1 MIKLT
6 SRRAALV
13 LAGSAV
19 ALVAGMLPAQAATTG
34 WRSFARVSVKGDVAL
49 LTGVDAVAKGDAW
62 AVGGA
67 ATTTRLTKPVGIIE
81 HWTGKSWRRV
91 SLPATVAKTWN
102 RYTGL
107 SFPVVGASSATNV
120 WAFSQNFGQSNGAN
134 GYLRLNGRKWTAGT
148 LPGTRPTSGHIVFI
162 TGTRVISTKDVWVFG
177 GKLIPSSTLTS
188 FTPYAAQYNGHKW
201 TTKSIPGAGAVVDV
215 SEISAGNMWAAI
227 GTPLLFVGAGAG
239 GSTPSVDHWN
249 GKTWAAAPVQ
259 PTSTELPAGA
269 NLDSILAA
277 KGGKVWIGG
286 GASNAKGGTTE
297 FAAELSSS
305 AWTATTLPATASA
318 NDYALTSMAPD
329 GHGGIWA
336 AAGGVAVTK
345 VRIWHL
351 TGGTWTGPSTPAF
364 GSSQRTLFQLAA
376 VPGTSSVW
384 GVGAVARGTATQGL
398 IALEGPTP
406 R

>member
-13 LAGSAV
+13 LAGSAI
-19 ALVAGMLPAQAATTG
+19 ALVGGMLPAQAATTG
-34 WRSFARVSVKGDVAL
+34 WRSVAKISIKGDETL

-67 ATTTRLTKPVGIIE
+67 ATAKGTKPVGIIE
-81 HWTGKSWRRV
+81 HCAGKSWKRV
-91 SLPATVAKTWN
+91 TLPTAVAKKWN
-102 RYTGL
+102 PYGL
-107 SFPVVGASSATNV
+107 VFPVVGASSARNV
-120 WAFSQNFGQSNGAN
+120 WAFGENLTSSRGSDS
-134 GYLRLNGRKWTAGT
+134 YLRLSGRRWTVGT
-148 LPGTRPTSGHIVFI
+148 LPGTSVSSGKFVVI
-162 TGTRVISTKDVWVFG
+162 TAASVISSKDVWVFG
-177 GKLIPSSTLTS
+177 GKLEASSSSLA

-201 TTKSIPGAGAVVDV
+201 TTKSVPGDGAVVGV
-215 SEISAGNMWAAI
+215 SEVSAGNMWAAI
-227 GTPLLFVGAGAG
+227 GTPQLFSAPGEASA
-239 GSTPSVDHWN
+239 STPSVAEWN
-249 GKTWAAAPVQ
+249 GKSWAAAPVQ

-269 NLDSILAA
+269 TLDSILTTS
-277 KGGKVWIGG
+277 GGHVWIGG
-286 GASNAKGGTTE
+286 GATNSKRGTTE
-297 FAAELSSS
+297 FAAELTGST
-305 AWTATTLPATASA
+305 WTATTLPATASG

-351 TGGTWTGPSTPAF
+351 SGSTWTSSSPAF
-364 GSSQRTLFQLAA
+364 GSSQRTLFQLSA

-384 GVGAVARGTATQGL
+384 GVGVVARGKSDAGL
-398 IALEGPTP
+398 IALVGPTP

>member
-19 ALVAGMLPAQAATTG
+19 ALAGGMLPAQAATTG
-34 WRSFARVSVKGDVAL
+34 WRSVAKISVKGKETL

-67 ATTTRLTKPVGIIE
+67 TTAKGTKPVGIIE
-81 HWTGKSWRRV
+81 HWAGRSWKRV
-91 SLPATVAKTWN
+91 TLPTAVAKKWN
-102 RYTGL
+102 AESGDA
-107 SFPVVGASSATNV
+107 FPVVGASSASNV
-120 WAFSQNFGQSNGAN
+120 WAFSENFASAKGSD
-134 GYLRLNGRKWTAGT
+134 GYLRLDGRKWTTGT
-148 LPGTRPTSGHIVFI
+148 LPGTSLSSGKFVII
-162 TGTRVISTKDVWVFG
+162 TAASVISSKDVWVFG
-177 GKLIPSSTLTS
+177 GKLKASSSSLA

-201 TTKSIPGAGAVVDV
+201 AIKSVPGDGAVVGV

-227 GTPLLFVGAGAG
+227 GTPQLFSAPGEASA
-239 GSTPSVDHWN
+239 STPSVARWN
-249 GKTWAAAPVQ
+249 GKAWAAAPVQ

-269 NLDSILAA
+269 SLDSILAT
-277 KGGKVWIGG
+277 GGGQVWIGG
-286 GASNAKGGTTE
+286 GATNSKGGTTE
-297 FAAELSSS
+297 FAAELTGST
-305 AWTATTLPATASA
+305 WTAAALPTSASA
-318 NDYALTSMAPD
+318 SDYALTSMAPD
-329 GHGGIWA
+329 GRGGIWA
-336 AAGGVAVTK
+336 AAGGVSVTK

-351 TGGTWTGPSTPAF
+351 TGTTWTSSSPAF

-384 GVGAVARGTATQGL
+384 GVGVIARGNSDEGL
-398 IALEGPTP
+398 IALVGPMP